1 MTRAAPPNNS
11 GGGLT
16 ILKESMMTSRF
27 ARAMKKALSSFALF
41 TVILVSTLA
50 AWAAW
55 ERNRDPLG
63 AIDRD
68 LGSLFV
74 LQDSSFAFSTDAG
87 EQRTIREMTLQSATG
102 EQVRIALSLPQTQR
116 AGPRPVLVIL
126 GGFASGR
133 QSLNYVPE
141 HGDNV
146 LVGYEYPYRKRSLKP
161 GQIPAEVFAVRR
173 AVIRVPAQVVALTRW
188 LHAHEWADAQRTS
201 LLGFSFGGFF
211 VPSIW
216 RVAECQDMRFA
227 AVSMG
232 FAGVDVDALLR
243 QNLKLQPDWVRHC
256 VAWLA
261 ATSIHVVEPQKHVG
275 HLTGNVLLINGAHDE
290 MIPMSSA
297 LRLQEMVPKPKTIV
311 NLDTHHLNRRNPAL
325 VRRVATI
332 TQSWLAE
339 RDLLNVD

>member
-1 MTRAAPPNNS
+1 
-11 GGGLT
+11 
-16 ILKESMMTSRF
+16 
-27 ARAMKKALSSFALF
+27 LSSLVLL

-50 AWAAW
+50 AWATW
-55 ERNRDPLG
+55 ERNRDPFS

-68 LGSLFV
+68 LGSLAV
-74 LQDSSFAFSTDAG
+74 LQESSYAFITDSG
-87 EQRTIREMTLQSATG
+87 EQRTIREVTLQSATG
-102 EQVRIALSLPQTQR
+102 EQMRIALSLPRRQQ
-116 AGPRPVLVIL
+116 AGPLPVLVIL

-146 LVGYEYPYRKRSLKP
+146 LVGYEYPYRERSLKLGQVP
-161 GQIPAEVFAVRR
+161 GEVLAVRR
-173 AVIRVPAQVVALTRW
+173 AVIHVPAQVVALTRW

-216 RVAECQDMRFA
+216 RVAERQDMRFA

-232 FAGVDVDALLR
+232 FAGVDVDALLGR
-243 QNLKLQPDWVRHC
+243 NLKLQPDWMRHC

-261 ATSIHVVEPQKHVG
+261 ATCIHVVEPRRHVG
-275 HLTGNVLLINGAHDE
+275 HLSGNVLVINGAQDE

-311 NLDTHHLNRRNPAL
+311 NLDTDHLNRRNPAL

-332 TQSWLAE
+332 TQDWLAE